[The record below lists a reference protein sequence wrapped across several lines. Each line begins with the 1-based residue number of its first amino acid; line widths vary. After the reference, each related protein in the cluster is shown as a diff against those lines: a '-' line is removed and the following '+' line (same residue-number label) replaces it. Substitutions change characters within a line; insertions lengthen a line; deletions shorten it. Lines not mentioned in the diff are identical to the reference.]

1 MPSSANRR
9 GLLGAMKGVGRILV
23 VLFLA
28 ASAAGTMS
36 RPVSSATQQ
45 PCEYWVE
52 PAPAGNDQ
60 NPGTFAQPWATLA
73 HAAEAALDN
82 NCTILFKDGVY
93 VGLNELERRFETLT
107 TFKAVNDYKA
117 ILEGLGPVIE
127 LDGVK
132 NMRFTGFEIR
142 HAGPGADV
150 TLMIMDRR
158 DVVFW
163 SEQIQFINNVIHDSY
178 NNDLF
183 KIHNGVRNLTI
194 RGNVFYNQGESEEH
208 LDVNGVTDV
217 VITENIFFNDYLG
230 SGRTISGDAK
240 HYITIKDSNGLEDD
254 QLGSARITV
263 SGNIFLNWQGGFE
276 AMVNV
281 GNDGKPYYEA
291 SDVVI
296 SNNLMVGNS
305 EIMLDAPVS
314 IRGAR
319 NITFTNNTVTGDLPS
334 RAFALRSSLTGQNLP
349 NENLFFAN
357 NIWSDPTGTMGA
369 DPTGDLDDN
378 DFATGDAEDT
388 LNLVIDN
395 NLYWNGV
402 QPIPQEGLVDP
413 LLVDGRALVAD
424 PRLAP
429 AQGTVILPRWNG
441 TTFVSGNQAIRQE
454 FVRLVE
460 LYGKIPADSPAVGKA
475 DPALAPA
482 TDILGQPRTG
492 SVNLGAY
499 EITASGDQEP
509 DPNLA
514 PSVYIP
520 LIAN

>member
-1 MPSSANRR
+1 
-9 GLLGAMKGVGRILV
+9 
-23 VLFLA
+23 
-28 ASAAGTMS
+28 
-36 RPVSSATQQ
+36 
-45 PCEYWVE
+45 
-52 PAPAGNDQ
+52 
-60 NPGTFAQPWATLA
+60 
-73 HAAEAALDN
+73 
-82 NCTILFKDGVY
+82 
-93 VGLNELERRFETLT
+93 
-107 TFKAVNDYKA
+107 
-117 ILEGLGPVIE
+117 
-127 LDGVK
+127 
-132 NMRFTGFEIR
+132 
-142 HAGPGADV
+142 
-150 TLMIMDRR
+150 
-158 DVVFW
+158 
-163 SEQIQFINNVIHDSY
+163 
-178 NNDLF
+178 
-183 KIHNGVRNLTI
+183 
-194 RGNVFYNQGESEEH
+194 
-208 LDVNGVTDV
+208 
-217 VITENIFFNDYLG
+217 
-230 SGRTISGDAK
+230 
-240 HYITIKDSNGLEDD
+240 
-254 QLGSARITV
+254 
-263 SGNIFLNWQGGFE
+263 
-276 AMVNV
+276 
-281 GNDGKPYYEA
+281 
-291 SDVVI
+291 
-296 SNNLMVGNS
+296 
-305 EIMLDAPVS
+305 
-314 IRGAR
+314 
-319 NITFTNNTVTGDLPS
+319 
-334 RAFALRSSLTGQNLP
+334 
-349 NENLFFAN
+349 
-357 NIWSDPTGTMGA
+357 MGA